1 MPRINPAPG
10 GQALVIHEPV
20 TTNARQMRIPGS
32 DVGVEC
38 RLSFAGMV
46 ATTFQALFL
55 LAYPLALCLLLGFDF
70 LFGAATGDG
79 QSARRGARHL
89 ERVVRLELGLAL
101 PAAFHPP
108 IPAN

>member
-1 MPRINPAPG
+1 
-10 GQALVIHEPV
+10 
-20 TTNARQMRIPGS
+20 ARQMRIPGP

-55 LAYPLALCLLLGFDF
+55 LTNPFALRLCLGFGF
-70 LFGAATGDG
+70 LFGAATSNS
-79 QSARRGARHL
+79 QCARRGARHL

-101 PAAFHPP
+101 PAALH
-108 IPAN
+108 ANNSPRLTSINRPVA